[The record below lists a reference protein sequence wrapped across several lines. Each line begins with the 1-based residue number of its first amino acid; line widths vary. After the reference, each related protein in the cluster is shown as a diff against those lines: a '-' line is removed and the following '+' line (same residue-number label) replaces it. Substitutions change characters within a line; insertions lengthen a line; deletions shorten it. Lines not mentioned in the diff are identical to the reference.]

1 SGSAGTEATS
11 ARQSPPGARASAAS
25 SRTLPGSCCANGR
38 RPGAEAAE
46 RAWSRPVARTVSV
59 SNTPPACPTPDT
71 GATSTCTRGYNPVV
85 FTLKVLF
92 LQGGAH
98 RDGAGPPRAGPFFP
112 SALSPQPSNRGRR
125 TRSVERLARSMIV
138 PIAKRPVP
146 HHQDSPVSRNAG
158 PTGFFWC
165 ARGARPARSAG
176 AGPGQAVMSAQP
188 GQSLRAPISVVETRT
203 FARPDASIGC
213 PSARP
218 RLAKRELDVQPV
230 STVAP
235 RTR

>member
-1 SGSAGTEATS
+1 
-11 ARQSPPGARASAAS
+11 ARSVSRREIRGVRGRRSVDVRLGRHRGDIGQAVPPGARASAAS

-98 RDGAGPPRAGPFFP
+98 RDGAGPPRAGPFF
-112 SALSPQPSNRGRR
+112 
-125 TRSVERLARSMIV
+125 T
-138 PIAKRPVP
+138 
-146 HHQDSPVSRNAG
+146 
-158 PTGFFWC
+158 
-165 ARGARPARSAG
+165 
-176 AGPGQAVMSAQP
+176 
-188 GQSLRAPISVVETRT
+188 
-203 FARPDASIGC
+203 
-213 PSARP
+213 
-218 RLAKRELDVQPV
+218 
-230 STVAP
+230 
-235 RTR
+235 

>member
-1 SGSAGTEATS
+1 MISGCFAVTRRCGACSPARVHAASQARGGRAVLIGRSAASTARDGSGGGRGGEGAAAAGPGPAGGAGPAATS

-98 RDGAGPPRAGPFFP
+98 RDGAGPPRAGPFF
-112 SALSPQPSNRGRR
+112 
-125 TRSVERLARSMIV
+125 T
-138 PIAKRPVP
+138 
-146 HHQDSPVSRNAG
+146 
-158 PTGFFWC
+158 
-165 ARGARPARSAG
+165 
-176 AGPGQAVMSAQP
+176 
-188 GQSLRAPISVVETRT
+188 
-203 FARPDASIGC
+203 
-213 PSARP
+213 
-218 RLAKRELDVQPV
+218 
-230 STVAP
+230 
-235 RTR
+235 